1 MSDCKIC
8 FHKSDGKIMQR
19 PVAGECSVCN
29 PEPELPIEDACICPP
44 LGEPKHLPI
53 IAPVVF
59 DECGI
64 NLCREVKIPERIL
77 NCFPTTDAVELKVI
91 DIDFNMEDCDGSK
104 VETLQRRPN
113 CVKVKLSRIVV
124 KFAAKFLDMRCKVL
138 GEECF
143 QVEYLPESSSP
154 FYDEDT
160 NPSSVTVELYAP
172 YGVSYFG
179 GCGDCTPSINF
190 LGFIEC
196 PNRNN
201 ALRQGINSQALA
213 TVVDLDF
220 SAGCIA
226 IGISIYLK
234 TVYFVQYKIK
244 HAGLCVP
251 PKCIPIEECGD
262 ACKDFVE
269 GDLLEQ
275 SIQPLEVCA
284 KPKTISPCFE
294 EVEDPT
300 PSEEDDKDHH
310 RKGRHR

>member
-8 FHKSDGKIMQR
+8 FHKSDGKVMQR
-19 PVAGECSVCN
+19 PVSGECAVCN
-29 PEPELPIEDACICPP
+29 PKPELPIEDACICPP
-44 LGEPKHLPI
+44 LGEPKYLPV
-53 IAPVVF
+53 IAPVIF

-64 NLCREVKIPERIL
+64 NLCREVKIPERII
-77 NCFPTTDAVELKVI
+77 NAFPTTDTMELKVI
-91 DIDFNMEDCDGSK
+91 DIDFCMEDPCGSK

-113 CVKVKLSRIVV
+113 CVKVKLSHIMV
-124 KFAAKFLDMRCKVL
+124 KFAVKFLDIRCRVL
-138 GEECF
+138 GEDCF
-143 QVEYLPESSSP
+143 QAEYLTDCDCPQ
-154 FYDEDT
+154 YDEDT

-179 GCGDCTPSINF
+179 GCVDCIPSINF

-201 ALRQGINSQALA
+201 SLRQGIVSQALA
-213 TVVDLDF
+213 KVVDLDF
-220 SAGCIA
+220 CAGCVA

-234 TVYFVQYKIK
+234 SVYFVQYRVK

-275 SIQPLEVCA
+275 SIQPLEVCT
-284 KPKTISPCFE
+284 KPKTISPCYE
-294 EVEDPT
+294 PVEDPT
-300 PSEEDDKDHH
+300 PSEEDKHK
-310 RKGRHR
+310 KGRHR